1 LEVSVRFFTILREL
15 IGKKEEILKFPENQK
30 VTLEMVLDKLRQHY
44 GKPFVEYVYES
55 ETEEVNGFLQ
65 LLINGKSATTL
76 KGLKTELADGDV
88 VAILPPVGGG

>member
-1 LEVSVRFFTILREL
+1 LEVSVRFFTILREI
-15 IGKKEEILKFPENQK
+15 IGKKEEILKFPENEK
-30 VTLEMVLDKLRQHY
+30 VTLEMVLDKLRQYY

-55 ETEEVNGFLQ
+55 KTEEVSGFLQ

-76 KGLKTELADGDV
+76 KGVKTELADGDV